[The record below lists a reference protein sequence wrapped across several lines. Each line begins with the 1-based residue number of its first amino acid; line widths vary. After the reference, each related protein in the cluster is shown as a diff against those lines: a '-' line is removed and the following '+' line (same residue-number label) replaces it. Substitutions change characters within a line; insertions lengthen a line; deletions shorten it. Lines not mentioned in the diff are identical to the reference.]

1 MSRVL
6 VDTSVWVDHFR
17 RRNDT
22 LVGLL
27 HQDQVLVHPWVI
39 GEIAC
44 GTPPKRAETL
54 AHLASLQPATTAS
67 AAEAMAFVEREQL
80 FGLGCGWV
88 DVHLLAAACLTP
100 RCQLWTLDLRLAALA
115 QRFGR
120 AFGSLIH

>member
-6 VDTSVWVDHFR
+6 ADTSVWVDHFR

-22 LVGLL
+22 LVSLL

-54 AHLASLQPATTAS
+54 AHLASLQPVTTAS
-67 AAEAMAFVEREQL
+67 PSEAMAFVEREQL

-100 RCQLWTLDLRLAALA
+100 QCQLWTLDQRLGALA

-120 AFGSLIH
+120 AFQSLTH